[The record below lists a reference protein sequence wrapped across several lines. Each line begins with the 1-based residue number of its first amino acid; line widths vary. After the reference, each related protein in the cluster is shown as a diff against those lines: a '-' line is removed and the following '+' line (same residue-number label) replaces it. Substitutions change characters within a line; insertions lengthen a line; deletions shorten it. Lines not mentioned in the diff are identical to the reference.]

1 MKSHMEEEIEM
12 DDYENIF
19 NPNFKSQFNINES
32 NEYMI
37 KAIPSFDL
45 DNSYATCEID
55 SQVTKVDISFISTSN
70 NKEKEKN
77 ENLIKNKEMSIESIE
92 FLEKCSMMEK
102 SIMADCINTQKEFRN
117 VKSIKDLKNN
127 LFSLDK
133 NINIFM
139 KIPFMRKNLI
149 KLNNISIFNDEILI
163 EKIKIW
169 EIENHDALIKINN
182 TKEDK

>member
-1 MKSHMEEEIEM
+1 MIYKYINYLLHKKKINLTFFKLEMKSHMEEEIEM

-77 ENLIKNKEMSIESIE
+77 ENLINI
-92 FLEKCSMMEK
+92 L
-102 SIMADCINTQKEFRN
+102 
-117 VKSIKDLKNN
+117 
-127 LFSLDK
+127 LFY
-133 NINIFM
+133 F
-139 KIPFMRKNLI
+139 
-149 KLNNISIFNDEILI
+149 
-163 EKIKIW
+163 
-169 EIENHDALIKINN
+169 H
-182 TKEDK
+182 